1 MCVHLTVGPGGLKT
15 SVTVTVRVRS
25 LAHVRAVEFHPSYV
39 SIASACGVTA
49 VHGQFMFLF
58 AAADLG
64 GARPGASESSVTV
77 SQSDSPPESPG
88 FRPRALRLLQRREF
102 LASRGHRRRRQPG
115 PAGRIPALL
124 HPKPLRPGRPGTEV
138 QKTDPFFSD
147 GPKKTDQT
155 KIKLNPSLGQ
165 SAAELAGPM
174 PVTLSDNR
182 RDGLEGSRT

>member
-64 GARPGASESSVTV
+64 GARPGASQASRSPSPTPRRSHQASGRGRCGSCNAESSLPLGDTV
-77 SQSDSPPESPG
+77 GGGKPAGGADPG
-88 FRPRALRLLQRREF
+88 AA
-102 LASRGHRRRRQPG
+102 ASEAAATG
-115 PAGRIPALL
+115 PAGDGG
-124 HPKPLRPGRPGTEV
+124 PKDRFFFFGRSKRRPGGPKDGF
-138 QKTDPFFSD
+138 FFSKRRTR
-147 GPKKTDQT
+147 PK
-155 KIKLNPSLGQ
+155 
-165 SAAELAGPM
+165 
-174 PVTLSDNR
+174 
-182 RDGLEGSRT
+182 

>member
-64 GARPGASESSVTV
+64 GARPGASPESSVTV

-138 QKTDPFFSD
+138 QKTD
-147 GPKKTDQT
+147 QT

-165 SAAELAGPM
+165 SAAELAESFGPM

>member
-64 GARPGASESSVTV
+64 GARPKRHGLPVRLPAGVTRLPAAGVAAPATPRVPCLSGTPSEEATRAGGADPGAAASEAAAT
-77 SQSDSPPESPG
+77 
-88 FRPRALRLLQRREF
+88 
-102 LASRGHRRRRQPG
+102 G
-115 PAGRIPALL
+115 PAGDGG
-124 HPKPLRPGRPGTEV
+124 PKNG
-138 QKTDPFFSD
+138 PFFFGRSKKNGSD
-147 GPKKTDQT
+147 QNKIEPLIGPKC
-155 KIKLNPSLGQ
+155 
-165 SAAELAGPM
+165 
-174 PVTLSDNR
+174 
-182 RDGLEGSRT
+182 SRTC